1 MTRPS
6 KDIDQKLIFAA
17 RALVAEKGFGA
28 LTVRAAATR
37 ARVNPGMFHYHFKS
51 KRAFKRRVLETLYE
65 DFFERFTSAVK
76 GNSPLERLRESLRY
90 MGRFSRDHRREGY
103 TLIQDALGGDR
114 DTVDFIGSH
123 FLRHIKIL
131 MALAEEAQRAGQ
143 LDPAPLPF
151 VMTFIM
157 GGVGFP
163 NILVESFRSV
173 GARHPF
179 GYPLREIEKVLLRD
193 ETINKRVDAVLRG
206 LGATR

>member
-1 MTRPS
+1 
-6 KDIDQKLIFAA
+6 
-17 RALVAEKGFGA
+17 
-28 LTVRAAATR
+28 
-37 ARVNPGMFHYHFKS
+37 
-51 KRAFKRRVLETLYE
+51 
-65 DFFERFTSAVK
+65 
-76 GNSPLERLRESLRY
+76 
-90 MGRFSRDHRREGY
+90 
-103 TLIQDALGGDR
+103 
-114 DTVDFIGSH
+114 VDFIGSH